1 MTSNIKKCEDNIK
14 ELLFESDK
22 SNIEE
27 QIKINMKQS
36 IYSKLG
42 EFTRKFKLNQ
52 EVYMKKYKEIIGED
66 LNENSNSQTTN
77 SSNNKKDNFFIQE
90 EGNEILRKRD
100 NELNI
105 LLKSVNEL
113 AQIFKE
119 LQGLIMQQ
127 GTILDRIDFNIEN
140 AVSSIKE
147 GHKNLIKADN
157 EMKKNCAKKAIFT
170 MMIIDGILIIL
181 LILKFIA

>member
-1 MTSNIKKCEDNIK
+1 MTSNIKKCEDSIK

-66 LNENSNSQTTN
+66 LN
-77 SSNNKKDNFFIQE
+77 
-90 EGNEILRKRD
+90 
-100 NELNI
+100 
-105 LLKSVNEL
+105 
-113 AQIFKE
+113 
-119 LQGLIMQQ
+119 
-127 GTILDRIDFNIEN
+127 
-140 AVSSIKE
+140 
-147 GHKNLIKADN
+147 
-157 EMKKNCAKKAIFT
+157 
-170 MMIIDGILIIL
+170 
-181 LILKFIA
+181 